1 MQIPANLVKELR
13 ERTGA
18 GFSDCRAAL
27 VEAAGDVE
35 KAINILRKKGQ
46 AAAAK
51 KAQREA
57 SEGLVGHYIHAGG
70 KIGVIVEVN
79 CESDFVARTP
89 AYQQL
94 CHDIAMHIA
103 ALDPRY
109 LRREEVTPEMLEK
122 ERDIYRE
129 QARATGKSEQVVEKI
144 VTGKA
149 SRAQVIGFAFEK
161 YHYIEAAFEHMGIA
175 AEVVARRYKRIQEEK
190 KKMTSLVLIDGGLG
204 QLHAAAEALESL
216 EIINQP
222 LAAIAKREDCL
233 LYTSPSPRDLSTSR
247 MPSSA

>member
-1 MQIPANLVKELR
+1 MSTQPQAMQIPANLVKELR

-27 VEAAGDVE
+27 VEAAGDTSEQSPSVMID
-35 KAINILRKKGQ
+35 KAINIWRKKGQ

-57 SEGLVGHYIHAGG
+57 TEGLVGHYIHAGG

-89 AYQQL
+89 AFQQL

-129 QARATGKSEQVVEKI
+129 QARATGKSDQVVEKI
-144 VTGKA
+144 VTGKM
-149 SRAQVIGFAFEK
+149 EK
-161 YHYIEAAFEHMGIA
+161 FYEENCLYEQHYI
-175 AEVVARRYKRIQEEK
+175 R
-190 KKMTSLVLIDGGLG
+190 D
-204 QLHAAAEALESL
+204 ESVTIK
-216 EIINQP
+216 EMITQ
-222 LAAIAKREDCL
+222 AIANLGENIAVRRFVRFKVGEV
-233 LYTSPSPRDLSTSR
+233 SGAAG
-247 MPSSA
+247 SAVESASA

>member
-1 MQIPANLVKELR
+1 MQIPAHLVKELR

-129 QARATGKSEQVVEKI
+129 QARATGKSDQVVEKI
-144 VTGKA
+144 VTGKM
-149 SRAQVIGFAFEK
+149 EK
-161 YHYIEAAFEHMGIA
+161 FYEENCLYEQHYIKDESVTIGEMITQAIANLGENISVRRFVRFKVGEVSGAAGSTVEAA
-175 AEVVARRYKRIQEEK
+175 
-190 KKMTSLVLIDGGLG
+190 
-204 QLHAAAEALESL
+204 
-216 EIINQP
+216 
-222 LAAIAKREDCL
+222 
-233 LYTSPSPRDLSTSR
+233 
-247 MPSSA
+247 SA